1 MMPGSHPRHEEGAA
15 LLSVL
20 LLVAI
25 IAVLAAASLEKLK
38 LATHLAGNGIA
49 IDQARAYALSAET
62 VTLFRVGDLL
72 QRDASKTTLQGN
84 WANNDVNFPIDGGVA
99 SARLSDSGNCF
110 NLNSLVG
117 TPTNTGYVVRPEA
130 VTQFEHLME
139 LLDIPSA
146 DARRVSVAAADWI
159 DSDSAPLPGG
169 AEDESYSA
177 AAVPYRTANALM
189 ADPSELRA
197 VAGVTP
203 ALYTRVRPFLCALP
217 VADLSPVNIN
227 TLLVDQAP
235 LLAMLVPG
243 LDIARARSLI
253 GARPAEGFSDL
264 TAFWERPG
272 LMGTPDSA
280 KQQVRLK
287 TRWFELHLLVEMS
300 GAELEENALI
310 DAALQP
316 AKLVRRSYGAAT

>member
-1 MMPGSHPRHEEGAA
+1 MKRPLPPDEEGAA

-25 IAVLAAASLEKLK
+25 IAVLAAAALDKLK

-49 IDQARAYALSAET
+49 IDQARAYAMSAET
-62 VTLFRVGDLL
+62 VSRFRIGDLL
-72 QRDASKTTLQGN
+72 QRDATKTTLQGN
-84 WANNDVNFPIDGGVA
+84 WANTDVSFPIDGGIA
-99 SARLSDSGNCF
+99 SARLTDSGNCF

-117 TPTNTGYVVRPEA
+117 TPVEGSYAVRPEGVA
-130 VTQFEHLME
+130 EFERLME
-139 LLDIPSA
+139 LLDVPVT
-146 DARRVSVAAADWI
+146 DALRVSIAAADWI
-159 DSDSAPLPGG
+159 DTDSTPQPGG
-169 AEDESYSA
+169 AEDETYTSA
-177 AAVPYRTANALM
+177 PVPYRAANTLM
-189 ADPSELRA
+189 VDPSELRA

-217 VADLSPVNIN
+217 VTDLSPVNIN
-227 TLLVDQAP
+227 TLLPDQAQ

-243 LDIARARSLI
+243 LDLARAKALV
-253 GARPAEGFSDL
+253 GARPVTGYSDL
-264 TAFWERPG
+264 VAFWDQPG
-272 LMGTPDSA
+272 LMGTPDYA

-287 TRWFELHLLVEMS
+287 TRWFGLHLLVEMD

-316 AKLVRRSYGAAT
+316 AKLVRRSYGEAN

>member
-1 MMPGSHPRHEEGAA
+1 MIRLPPPREEGAA

-25 IAVLAAASLEKLK
+25 IAVLAAASLQKLK

-49 IDQARAYALSAET
+49 IDQARAYALSAEA
-62 VTLFRVGDLL
+62 VALFRIGDLL
-72 QRDASKTTLQGN
+72 QRDAARTTLEGN
-84 WANNDVNFPIDGGVA
+84 WANRDVSVPIDKGIA
-99 SARLSDSGNCF
+99 AARITDGGNCF
-110 NLNSLVG
+110 NINSLVG
-117 TPTNTGYVVRPEA
+117 TPINTGYVVRPEA
-130 VTQFEHLME
+130 VLQFARLMQ
-139 LLDIPSA
+139 LLDVPGA
-146 DARRVSVAAADWI
+146 DARRVAIAAADWI
-159 DSDSAPLPGG
+159 DSDTAPLPGG
-169 AEDESYSA
+169 AEDDAYA
-177 AAVPYRTANALM
+177 NADLPYRTGNTLM

-203 ALYTRVRPFLCALP
+203 ALYTRVRPFLCTHP

-227 TLLVDQAP
+227 TLLPDQAP

-243 LDIARARSLI
+243 LDLARARALI
-253 GARPAEGFSDL
+253 DARPAKGYDTLSS
-264 TAFWERPG
+264 FWDRPG
-272 LMGTPDSA
+272 LMGTPEFA

-287 TRWFELHLLVEMS
+287 TRWFGLHLLIELE

-316 AKLVRRSYGAAT
+316 AKLVSRSYGAAT